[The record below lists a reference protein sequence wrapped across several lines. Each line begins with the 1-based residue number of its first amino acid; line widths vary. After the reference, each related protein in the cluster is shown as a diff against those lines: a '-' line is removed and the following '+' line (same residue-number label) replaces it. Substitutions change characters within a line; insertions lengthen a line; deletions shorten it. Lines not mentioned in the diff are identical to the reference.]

1 MKKSGGKRTV
11 VLLLVIALG
20 GAGGGYLWYRA
31 KHQPDVKETT
41 QIVEAKRGDL
51 TVSVSATG
59 TVEPE
64 YTVEIKSKA
73 SGTIQSVKVQAGD
86 RVEKGTLLVEI
97 DPVLERR
104 TLTKAEADL
113 AVSAANRGSVASKV
127 AYAEAQLKRDEEL
140 HAKGLVAREV
150 IDSQKKE
157 LAVMKGDAQVSAA
170 NITKARASVAEARDR
185 LSETKIL
192 APAAGTILDRS
203 VNPGQVIT
211 AGTAQGGQT
220 LLTLADLSRLFIRVK
235 VDEADVAKLKP
246 GQSARITADALL
258 GQKFSGKVLRVAPQG
273 KVESN
278 VTVFEVVVEVGKEGL
293 GQLRPMLTA
302 NVVVQ
307 VDDVKGALLLPRRA
321 VQQRGG
327 KFFVNVEAKGE
338 QPVEVGVADDRQIQ
352 IKSGLADG
360 ARVVVA
366 AAARTK
372 TPPGQQKTG
381 GMGGPPGV
389 GGGMGGMGGGGAR
402 P

>member
-1 MKKSGGKRTV
+1 MRKSGAKRTV
-11 VLLLVIALG
+11 VLLVVLALG
-20 GAGGGYLWYRA
+20 GGAGYAYYRA
-31 KHQPDVKETT
+31 RNQPAAKEPP
-41 QIVEAKRGDL
+41 QIVEAKRGSL
-51 TVSVSATG
+51 TVAVSATG
-59 TVEPE
+59 VVEPE

-73 SGTIQSVKVQAGD
+73 SGTIQSVKVQAGE
-86 RVEKGTLLVEI
+86 RVEKGTLLIEI

-113 AVSAANRGSVASKV
+113 AVATANRGNVGSKL
-127 AYAEAQLKRDEEL
+127 AHAEAQLKRDEAL
-140 HAKGLVAREV
+140 HGKGLVAREV

-157 LAVMKGDAQVSAA
+157 LAVLKGESQVSSA

-185 LSETKIL
+185 LAETRIL
-192 APAAGTILDRS
+192 APSSGTILERS

-246 GQSARITADALL
+246 GQSVKITADALL

-278 VTVFEVVVEVGKEGL
+278 VTVFEVVVEVGPEGL

-302 NVVVQ
+302 NVVIHVE
-307 VDDVKGALLLPRRA
+307 DVKNALLLPRRA
-321 VQQRGG
+321 VLQRGG
-327 KFFVNVEAKGE
+327 KFYVNVEGKGE
-338 QPVEVGVADDRQIQ
+338 QPVEVGLADDRQIE

-366 AAARTK
+366 AATRTK
-372 TPPGQQKTG
+372 SPPGQQKG
-381 GMGGPPGV
+381 GVGGPPG
-389 GGGMGGMGGGGAR
+389 GMPGGMGGMGGGGAR